1 MIQQTFR
8 HLTFL
13 ALIVSAFALFGIS
26 AFAQSASSVINYSD
40 VRPGSVLFFNR
51 YTSNPNNPQT
61 GDTQI
66 NITNVNPN
74 EDASIHLFFVDGS
87 TCSIADFGL
96 SLTPNQTMS
105 FLMSEYDPGVQG
117 YLVAVATNGSEPTQF
132 NSLVG
137 TAFIRENDGL
147 QAILPA
153 ITITKL
159 SPGDV
164 TANGDG
170 TASLVFDGVEYD
182 RLPSALALTSF
193 NSQTTDSSTLIIYS
207 PSRDLTF
214 GTTDS
219 VSIFNLLFDDAEK
232 AISSSFSVR
241 CYRTETL
248 AALFNRGG
256 GINNHVPTGRT
267 GWIKMSATG
276 RPLLGSVLNRG
287 PVFSGGYNLPAII
300 QLSSYTINI
309 PIF

>member
-1 MIQQTFR
+1 MTQQTFR
-8 HLTFL
+8 LTSL
-13 ALIVSAFALFGIS
+13 ALIISALALFSAS
-26 AFAQSASSVINYSD
+26 AFAQGATSVINYSD

-137 TAFIRENDGL
+137 TAYIRENDGR
-147 QAILPA
+147 QATLPA

-159 SPGDV
+159 SPGDI

-170 TASLVFDGVEYD
+170 TASLVFNGTEYD
-182 RLPSALALTSF
+182 RLPSALAVTSF
-193 NSQTTDSSTLIIYS
+193 DSQTTDNSTLIIYS

-214 GTTDS
+214 GSTDS
-219 VSIFNLLFDDAEK
+219 VSIFTLLYDDAERS
-232 AISSSFSVR
+232 ISSSFSVR
-241 CYRTETL
+241 CYRSDTL
-248 AALFNRGG
+248 SALFNRGG
-256 GINNHVPTGRT
+256 GINRHVPSGTT

-276 RPLLGSVLNRG
+276 RPLLGSVISRG
-287 PVFSGGYNLPAII
+287 PVFTGGYNLPAII
-300 QLSSYTINI
+300 LLSTYTINI